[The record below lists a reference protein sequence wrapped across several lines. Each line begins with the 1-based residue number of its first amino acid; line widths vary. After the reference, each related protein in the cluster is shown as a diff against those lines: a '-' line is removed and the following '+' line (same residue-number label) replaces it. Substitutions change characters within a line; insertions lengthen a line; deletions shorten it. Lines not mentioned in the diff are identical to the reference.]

1 MTNNSQLN
9 QELKNKVEE
18 VKNMNTNQVQENK
31 GLNVL
36 SNENAKSVAVSTVA
50 VAGTTTR
57 KSFNEDP
64 RDDATYYLLKDTQK
78 LYTNLGW
85 NNDKE
90 WNNRQRPLYDKLIK
104 EVETVKEEI
113 EELQLMTKQDNEI
126 KEINQ
131 QLKETPVA
139 NITIE
144 FAEKGQFSIVN
155 TQTKQVITTNTAD
168 VIKST
173 IAVMSSIKP
182 ISENN
187 NQV

>member
-1 MTNNSQLN
+1 MTNNSQSN

-18 VKNMNTNQVQENK
+18 VKS
-31 GLNVL
+31 LNIKA
-36 SNENAKSVAVSTVA
+36 ESTVA

-57 KSFNEDP
+57 KSYNEDR
-64 RDDATYYLLKDTQK
+64 RDDITYYLSKDIDK
-78 LYTNLGW
+78 VYNDLGW
-85 NNDKE
+85 NEKLN
-90 WNNRQRPLYDKLIK
+90 WTNRQREILYGKIKEEVEQIKEQVK
-104 EVETVKEEI
+104 EVE
-113 EELQLMTKQDNEI
+113 LMTKQEKEI
-126 KEINQ
+126 KGINQ

-182 ISENN
+182 LSENN